1 MKTKTT
7 PQTFYDISLPI
18 SESIVV
24 WPGDKP
30 VTITQP
36 KHLDR
41 GDDATVSHLS
51 LGAHVGT
58 HVDAPAH
65 FVRNGSLVNDI
76 DLNILIGPAMVVE
89 ALDTDVLS
97 AGVIKNLSISEG
109 IERVL
114 FRTRNSEQWET
125 SYHEFNKEYVGITE
139 DGALWLVSKG
149 IRLVGMDYLSVATFD
164 EVTTTHRALLQA
176 GIVLVEGLNLSR
188 IAAGIYDFICLP
200 LKIEGAEGAPA
211 RAILMDRVT
220 QS

>member
-1 MKTKTT
+1 MKTKNT
-7 PQTFYDISLPI
+7 PTTFYDISLPI

-24 WPGDKP
+24 WPGDKS

-36 KHLDR
+36 KHLER
-41 GDDATVSHLS
+41 GDDGTVSHLS

-65 FVRNGSLVNDI
+65 FIKNGSLVNDI

-97 AGVIKNLSISEG
+97 AGVIKNLSISDG

-125 SYHEFNKEYVGITE
+125 NYHEFNKDYVGITE

-164 EVTTTHRALLQA
+164 EVTTTHRSLLQA